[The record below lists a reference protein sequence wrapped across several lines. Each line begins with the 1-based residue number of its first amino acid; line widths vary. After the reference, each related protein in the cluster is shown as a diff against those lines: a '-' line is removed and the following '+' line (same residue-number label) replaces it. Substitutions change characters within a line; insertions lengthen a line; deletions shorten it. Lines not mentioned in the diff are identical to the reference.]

1 MTKKPA
7 KAPAKRAPR
16 KAAPKKMGRPTIFSQ
31 ALADRI
37 CARLIEGESLRA
49 ICLDETMPSL
59 SAVFGWLAKGER
71 QDFAQQYARARELQ
85 AEKLF
90 DEIIAIADDGQNDT
104 YTDPE
109 TGAVRVDHDVIARSK
124 LRVDARKWAA
134 AKLAPKKYG
143 DKLAV
148 GGAEDLGP
156 IQTRTITDAE
166 RAVRLHALLSK
177 VQPQAGKA

>member
-7 KAPAKRAPR
+7 KTPAKRAPR

-31 ALADRI
+31 ALADQI

-49 ICLDETMPSL
+49 ICLDESMPSL

-109 TGAVRVDHDVIARSK
+109 SGAVRVDHDVIARSK

-134 AKLAPKKYG
+134 AKLA
-143 DKLAV
+143 V

-156 IQTRTITDAE
+156 IQTRRSLTDAE
-166 RAVRLHALLSK
+166 RALRLHCLLAKAGESK
-177 VQPQAGKA
+177 RGT